1 MQVKRH
7 ESKKRA
13 NIYKEVAAKA
23 VHYKIEKF
31 GHDRKGKIGN
41 GRQ

>member
-7 ESKKRA
+7 ESKKKIHTR
-13 NIYKEVAAKA
+13 KSTAKTM
-23 VHYKIEKF
+23 HYKIEKA
-31 GHDRKGKIGN
+31 GHGGRGKIGN